1 MLFVLFVS
9 SLVAFSIVLLDVNNI
24 FVNLFLSIVLIAAIY
39 LSLKNNR
46 ERVIHSQADNVW
58 VLGQGESTL
67 NAQLLDGSVVTPLFV
82 ILNFRCDNGKYKKEV
97 IFKDSL
103 EFDVYRKL
111 RVKLKVE
118 GVAPISR
125 DTL

>member
-1 MLFVLFVS
+1 M
-9 SLVAFSIVLLDVNNI
+9 FSIVLLDVNNI
-24 FVNLFLSIVLIAAIY
+24 FVNLFLSLVLIVVIY
-39 LSLKNNR
+39 FSLKNNR

-58 VLGQGESTL
+58 LLGWGENTI
-67 NAQLLDGSVVTPLFV
+67 NARLVDGTVVTPFFV
-82 ILNFRCDNGKYKKEV
+82 ILNFRCDNGEYKKEV
-97 IFKDSL
+97 VFKDSL

-118 GVAPISR
+118 GIAPINH

>member
-1 MLFVLFVS
+1 M
-9 SLVAFSIVLLDVNNI
+9 FSIVLLDVNNV
-24 FVNLFLSIVLIAAIY
+24 FVNLLLSIGLITVIY

-58 VLGQGESTL
+58 LLGQGENTI
-67 NAQLLDGSVVTPLFV
+67 NAQLLDGSVVTPFFV
-82 ILNFRCDNGKYKKEV
+82 ILNFRCENGKYKKEV
-97 IFKDSL
+97 VFKDSL
-103 EFDVYRKL
+103 KFDVYRKL

-118 GVAPISR
+118 GIATISH